1 MYILL
6 KKMLYMSHFRSRFT
20 AQLPYDLKILFLAQ
34 IPSYDAIQTTLYR
47 IRRQFIPPAPSTQAE
62 LNVDLDWFLVRRDP
76 DESLV
81 KGDVLHSD
89 GLRVLLFSTDESLA
103 VMARARTL
111 LCDGTFRI
119 TPYLWYQVFV
129 VRAEFR
135 DESFIPVAF
144 GLLPD
149 KKR

>member
-103 VMARARTL
+103 VMARARTFL
-111 LCDGTFRI
+111 VMELS
-119 TPYLWYQVFV
+119 
-129 VRAEFR
+129 
-135 DESFIPVAF
+135 ESHHTYGIKPA
-144 GLLPD
+144 
-149 KKR
+149 

>member
-1 MYILL
+1 MFF
-6 KKMLYMSHFRSRFT
+6 FRSRFT
-20 AQLPYDLKILFLAQ
+20 AKLPYDLKILFLAQ
-34 IPSYDAIQTTLYR
+34 IPSYDAILTSLYR
-47 IRRQFIPPAPSTQAE
+47 IRRQFIPPAPSTQA
-62 LNVDLDWFLVRRDP
+62 DLDVFLVRRDP

-119 TPYLWYQVFV
+119 TPFLWYQTFV
-129 VRAEFR
+129 VSAEFR

-149 KKR
+149 KKG